1 VGLLARWLLGGV
13 WLYAGGVKLADP
25 WASVAAVRAYELLPG
40 SSAVWV
46 GHALPVV
53 EVAVGACLVLGLLT
67 RVAAALSGFLL
78 LAFVVGISSVWM
90 RGIEIDC
97 GCFGGGGV
105 RAGAASA
112 YPWEIAR
119 DLGMAALS
127 FFVVVLR
134 RTPFT
139 LDRVLLPRTTESPD
153 PEETP
158 HV

>member
-97 GCFGGGGV
+97 GLSVGDCPRSRDG
-105 RAGAASA
+105 RA
-112 YPWEIAR
+112 
-119 DLGMAALS
+119 L
-127 FFVVVLR
+127 VLR
-134 RTPFT
+134 RRTPA
-139 LDRVLLPRTTESPD
+139 DAVHP
-153 PEETP
+153 
-158 HV
+158 